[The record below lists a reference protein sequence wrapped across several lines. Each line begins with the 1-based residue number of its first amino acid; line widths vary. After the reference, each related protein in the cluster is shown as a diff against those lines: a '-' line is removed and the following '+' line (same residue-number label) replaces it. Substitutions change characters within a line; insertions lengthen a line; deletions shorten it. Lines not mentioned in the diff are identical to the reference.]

1 MSKKQEKNAFYSLP
15 SRRGFTLIESV
26 VLLFIFTLVSVVFLQ
41 VYVVGSRII
50 IDSKNR
56 LGAVA
61 LANQK
66 MEIVRSIEYE
76 DIGTKTWNGSAW
88 VYGIPG
94 GDLLQE
100 EDISI
105 NTRRYHVSTFVQYV
119 DDALDNKSPTDTIPT
134 DYKRVRVQVS
144 WGNADSERAVLFGT
158 FTPNGL
164 ETAVAGG
171 TLSLNVLHTDG
182 SGVAGANVNVR
193 NSSGSIN
200 VNGVTDATGN
210 LSLPGTPASSQGY
223 TITVSKSGYYGAN
236 TYPPYPTTSY
246 NPVNIHASVVINTLN
261 QFSIVMDEAVTLP
274 LKTVDPYDQAIP
286 SINFSF
292 SGGRILGTIPTSGV
306 SVVTVNDTSR
316 NTDAEGKYTY
326 QSQSYGLYNFALGTS
341 SAANYELYKI
351 LPETS
356 TTPGR
361 IDADPGSTQEF
372 KVVLLSKAFASLK
385 VTVLDT
391 ATTSPLAGATVRLRN
406 GDSSYD
412 VNGTTDQYGFAF
424 FPTSITPLVAGDYT
438 LTVNASG
445 HSEKSSAVS
454 IGTGLVKQT
463 VNLNAN

>member
-1 MSKKQEKNAFYSLP
+1 MLNTQEVYLKKRK
-15 SRRGFTLIESV
+15 GFTLIESV

-41 VYVVGSRII
+41 VYVVGTRII

-76 DIGTKTWNGSAW
+76 DIGTKSWNGSTW

-119 DDALDNKSPTDTIPT
+119 DDSFDNKSPTDTIPT
-134 DYKRVRVQVS
+134 DYKRVRIQVS
-144 WGNADSERAVLFGT
+144 WGNADSERVVLFGN

-164 ETAVAGG
+164 ETAVSGG
-171 TLSLNVLHTDG
+171 TLSINVLHADG
-182 SGVAGANVNVR
+182 SGVVGASVNVR

-223 TITVSKSGYYGAN
+223 TITVSKSGYYGAT

-246 NPVNIHASVVINTLN
+246 NPVNIHASVVVNTLN

-286 SINFSF
+286 NINFSF

-316 NTDAEGKYTY
+316 NTDSNGSYTY
-326 QSQSYGLYNFALGTS
+326 QNQSYGLYNFALGSS
-341 SAANYELYKI
+341 SATTHEFYKI

-356 TTPGR
+356 ATPGR
-361 IDADPGSTQEF
+361 IDVTPGSTQEF
-372 KVVLLSKAFASLK
+372 KIVLLDKAFASLK
-385 VTVLDT
+385 VTVLDA
-391 ATTSPLAGATVRLRN
+391 ATTTPISGATTRLRN
-406 GDSSYD
+406 SDSSYD

-424 FPTSITPLVAGDYT
+424 FPTSSTPLVAGEYT
-438 LTVNASG
+438 LTVNANG
-445 HSEKSSAVS
+445 YSEKSSTVTV
-454 IGTGLVKQT
+454 GTELVKQT
-463 VNLNAN
+463 VNLNTN